1 MLPASPARNA
11 EIHVVMLIVSDPG
24 LALVEGHPPHYL
36 ATWPGSRELGL
47 QVDIKDDASDPDPA
61 SASSALKRQ
70 EMERH
75 SFEIDCV

>member
-1 MLPASPARNA
+1 
-11 EIHVVMLIVSDPG
+11 VLIVPNPR
-24 LALVEGHPPHYL
+24 LLLVEGEAPQYL
-36 ATWPGSRELGL
+36 STRPSTRELGL